1 MLVYLGIDLTVLL
14 LGIMLSRSKVSMG
27 RRIIDGNKCFFI
39 LIASVL
45 LFFSAFRGDFSAD
58 YNGYAR
64 EIWLRFSNYSIKDI
78 INRGY
83 NSNPEPGYLLF
94 QYFVKQ
100 LTNNS
105 LFIFVF
111 SSLLIVA
118 SNLKEIKRSGV
129 LPYLGVFLFVEVGNY
144 YESFNLMRQVMSA
157 SIVILGSKYLFERKF
172 WKYIIIVL
180 IASTFHISALIMI
193 PFYFVC
199 GIKLGKKSLIIY
211 PIVMFLLLF
220 AQDRLMA
227 FTGQYIWSWYDVSL
241 GGYSWKNI
249 IAGGLVAILGLSLY
263 YTNTKSDIITSND
276 NSSGGVIDFQLEDN
290 IYLSSTYFCLLFLL
304 MGLYFSYSK
313 RFSSYFSL
321 YSICFCCRQIER
333 SHLKN
338 ALILALIVF
347 YIVFGFVT
355 KLSLPYYFIW
365 NN

>member
-1 MLVYLGIDLTVLL
+1 MLVYLGIDLTILL
-14 LGIMLSRSKVSMG
+14 LGIMLSQSKVYIG
-27 RRIIDGNKCFFI
+27 RRAIEGNKCFFI
-39 LIASVL
+39 LIALVL
-45 LFFSAFRGDFSAD
+45 LFISAFRGDFTAD

-111 SSLLIVA
+111 SSLLIVV

-129 LPYLGVFLFVEVGNY
+129 LPYLGVFLFVEAGNY
-144 YESFNLMRQVMSA
+144 YESFNLMRQIMSV
-157 SIVILGSKYLFERKF
+157 SIVILGSRYLFERKF
-172 WKYIIIVL
+172 WKYTIFILV
-180 IASTFHISALIMI
+180 ASTFHISALIMI
-193 PFYFVC
+193 PFYFIS
-199 GIKLGKKSLIIY
+199 GIKMGKKSLVVY
-211 PIVMFLLLF
+211 PIAMFFLLF
-220 AQDRLMA
+220 IQDRLMA
-227 FTGQYIWSWYDVSL
+227 FTSLYFWSWYDMSL

-249 IAGGLVAILGLSLY
+249 IAGGSIAILGLALY
-263 YTNTKSDIITSND
+263 YTNTKSDIIASKD
-276 NSSGGVIDFQLEDN
+276 NSSGGTIDFQVEEN

-333 SHLKN
+333 SPLKN
-338 ALILALIVF
+338 VIIIALIAF

-355 KLSLPYYFIW
+355 KLSLPYYFMW